1 MSDTP
6 TPYKPGLISRSRGAK
21 LLIVCCLAVLMS
33 IPAGFVFLL
42 LHDRSHR
49 AEEVADEIGG
59 LMGGPQTFMGPVIS
73 VPYTAPVRGGDGD
86 AVKVESGNLI
96 VFPVSGDAQVTSK
109 SEVRSRSLFRVPVYA
124 ARLNFTARFDLS
136 QVASPVPNATL
147 DWGHARLM
155 TGASDSRGARS
166 DIVAH
171 AGGQPLTLAPDAA
184 GASMDNGDK
193 FDLFSVPLDRLDLT
207 QPLDV
212 DLGMN
217 FTGAQKIGVL
227 AFAKSTTVSI
237 AGDWNWPSFG
247 GGFLPATRAFHHDG
261 AQPLM
266 AGEQNMAAGF
276 KATWSVPFVARGLPP
291 VITQAGL
298 SSLDKSELSVTFV
311 EPTNPYQNVGRS
323 LKYALLF
330 VGLVFLT
337 FFLFES
343 LTRTELHPAQ
353 YILIG
358 LAQITFYLLLLSLAE
373 RIGFDAAFAAA
384 AAATVGLISAYAG
397 MVFRSLW
404 RGVAALVVF
413 GLLYGLIYILMR
425 MEDYAL
431 LVGAA
436 SAFLTIAAVMILT
449 RNLNWYGGREGERG

>member
-1 MSDTP
+1 MSNTA
-6 TPYKPGLISRSRGAK
+6 TPYKPQLISRSRGAK
-21 LLIVCCLAVLMS
+21 LLIVCFLAVLMS
-33 IPAGFVFLL
+33 VPAGFVFLL

-49 AEEVADEIGG
+49 AEQVADEIGG

-73 VPYTAPVRGGDGD
+73 VPYTAPVHASDTTTPQ
-86 AVKVESGNLI
+86 VQTGNLI
-96 VFPVSGDAQVTSK
+96 IFPATGDAQVTSK
-109 SEVRSRSLFRVPVYA
+109 SEVRSRSLFRVPVYDA
-124 ARLNFTARFDLS
+124 HLAFTARFDLS
-136 QVASPVPNATL
+136 QVVSPVPNATL

-171 AGGQPLTLAPDAA
+171 VAGQALTLAPDAA
-184 GASMDNGDK
+184 GANMDNGDT
-193 FDLFSVPLDRLDLT
+193 FDLFSVPLDRLDLS

-212 DLGMN
+212 DLSMD
-217 FTGAQKIGVL
+217 FTGAQSLAVL
-227 AFAKSTTVSI
+227 AFAKSTTASLS
-237 AGDWNWPSFG
+237 GDWNWPSFG
-247 GGFLPATRAFHHDG
+247 GGFLPATRAFHHDQT
-261 AQPLM
+261 QPLV
-266 AGEQNMAAGF
+266 AGEQDLKSGF
-276 KATWSVPFVARGLPP
+276 KATWSVPFIARGLPP
-291 VITQAGL
+291 VITQTAL
-298 SSLDKSELSVTFV
+298 SSLDKSALSVSFV

-343 LTRTELHPAQ
+343 MTKTELHPAQ

-384 AAATVGLISAYAG
+384 AVATVGLISAYAG
-397 MVFRSLW
+397 MVFKSLL
-404 RGVAALVVF
+404 RGVAALIVF

-431 LVGAA
+431 LVGAV
-436 SAFLTIAAVMILT
+436 SAFLTIAAVMMLT
-449 RNLNWYGGREGERG
+449 RNLNWYGDRDSKTG